1 MAPRPFRLVTAPQ
14 KKEDTMTPITGYRG
28 ILSAAALALA
38 CTPALAQSD
47 DGLMTT
53 KELKAE
59 ISQAMDAVADYS
71 EQERDQALTT
81 AREAMTRLDAEIE
94 RREQA
99 LRENWSDMTEA
110 AREEASERM
119 ADLREAR
126 NDLSERY
133 GALKAG
139 TSSAWD
145 ELKAGFAGAWDAFA
159 GVWTDDEGS
168 NSAN

>member
-1 MAPRPFRLVTAPQ
+1 
-14 KKEDTMTPITGYRG
+14 MTQITGYRS
-28 ILSAAALALA
+28 ILSAAAIALA
-38 CTPALAQSD
+38 STTPALAQSD

-59 ISQAMDAVADYS
+59 ISEAMDAVAEYS

-99 LRENWSDMTEA
+99 LRNDWADMTEA
-110 AREEASERM
+110 AREEASDRM

-126 NDLSERY
+126 NTLSERY

-139 TSSAWD
+139 TGSAWD

>member
-1 MAPRPFRLVTAPQ
+1 
-14 KKEDTMTPITGYRG
+14 MTRITGYRG

-38 CTPALAQSD
+38 SATPALAQDD

-59 ISQAMDAVADYS
+59 ISEAMAAVAEYS

-81 AREAMTRLDAEIE
+81 AQEAMTRLDAEIA

-99 LRENWSDMTEA
+99 LRENWADMTEA
-110 AREEASERM
+110 AREEASARM
-119 ADLREAR
+119 TDLRAAR
-126 NDLSERY
+126 NTLSERY

-145 ELKAGFAGAWDAFA
+145 ELKTGFADAWTAFS
-159 GVWTDDEGS
+159 GVWTDDTGEGS
-168 NSAN
+168 AN

>member
-1 MAPRPFRLVTAPQ
+1 MTQTTGFRS
-14 KKEDTMTPITGYRG
+14 
-28 ILSAAALALA
+28 ILSAAAIALA
-38 CTPALAQSD
+38 AATPALAQDD

-59 ISQAMDAVADYS
+59 ISEAMEAVAAYS

-99 LRENWSDMTEA
+99 LRENWADMTET
-110 AREEASERM
+110 ARDEASDRM

-126 NDLSERY
+126 NALSERY

-139 TSSAWD
+139 TSSAWG
-145 ELKAGFAGAWDAFA
+145 ELKAGFADAWTAFS
-159 GVWTDDEGS
+159 GVWSDEDDS
-168 NSAN
+168 SSAQ